1 MTLKRIS
8 PAWNYTFQIP
18 NEESVM
24 ELMYAHLLLGAVAPV
39 RPAIEAPMRA
49 TDATKRKICSMEK
62 ADDENKAVKR
72 TRWAEDDNKAEE
84 PKKAEEEKT
93 ADEESAVFFSAE
105 EDNKADED
113 KTVDEESAVF
123 FSAEEEKTADEEKK
137 AEEDKT
143 AEEPKKAKEEQ
154 TDEDKSSVMNG
165 MMIDLMDDTDFM

>member
-1 MTLKRIS
+1 MTLTHIS

-49 TDATKRKICSMEK
+49 TDATKRNICSMEK
-62 ADDENKAVKR
+62 ADDENKAVQR

-84 PKKAEEEKT
+84 PKKA
-93 ADEESAVFFSAE
+93 
-105 EDNKADED
+105 
-113 KTVDEESAVF
+113 
-123 FSAEEEKTADEEKK
+123 
-137 AEEDKT
+137 
-143 AEEPKKAKEEQ
+143 KEEQ
-154 TDEDKSSVMNG
+154 TDEDKSAVMNG